1 MVYDSPASTCPG
13 EFLPV
18 ARKAPSVVVFSPH
31 ADDEVLGC
39 FSFLSPSCRVVYL
52 GIEDRANVSRN
63 ERILEVNES
72 AAKSG
77 FQWEALNH
85 PVNAYRAPDLIPDL
99 ERIIRECKPDTVLL
113 PQPSYNQDHRAVYDA
128 AITALRPH
136 DQNWYVKNVLVFE
149 QPDSLLW
156 PHGGETVPNYFQ
168 AISVKEKLH
177 SYSLY
182 TSQVRSHR
190 SPELVSAIAQLRG
203 AQAGLPFAEG
213 FTVKRMVVG
222 G

>member
-1 MVYDSPASTCPG
+1 MAS
-13 EFLPV
+13 
-18 ARKAPSVVVFSPH
+18 KATSVVIFSPH
-31 ADDEVLGC
+31 ADDEILGC

-85 PVNAYRAPDLIPDL
+85 PVNAYRVPDLIPDL

-136 DQNWYVKNVLVFE
+136 DQNWYVRNVLVFE

-156 PHGGETVPNYFQ
+156 PHGGETEPNYFQ
-168 AISVKEKLH
+168 AISLKEKLH

-182 TSQVRSHR
+182 TSQVRRHR

-203 AQAGLPFAEG
+203 AQAGVPFAEG
-213 FTVKRMVVG
+213 FMVKRMVVG

>member
-1 MVYDSPASTCPG
+1 MTRG
-13 EFLPV
+13 
-18 ARKAPSVVVFSPH
+18 APSRNKNAASVVIFSPH

-39 FSFLSPSCRVVYL
+39 FSFLSPSCRVLYL
-52 GIEDRANVSRN
+52 GIEDRVNVSRD
-63 ERILEVNES
+63 ERILEVSRS

-77 FQWEALNH
+77 FQWEALHH
-85 PVNAYRAPDLIPDL
+85 PVNAYRVPDLIPDL
-99 ERIIRECKPDTVLL
+99 ERVIRECEPDTVLL

-136 DQNWYVKNVLVFE
+136 DQNWFVRNVLVFE
-149 QPDSLLW
+149 QPDSLLL
-156 PHGGETVPNYFQ
+156 PHGGEAAPNYFQ
-168 AISVKEKLH
+168 AMSLSEKLH

-182 TSQVRSHR
+182 TSQVRGHR

>member
-1 MVYDSPASTCPG
+1 
-13 EFLPV
+13 V
-18 ARKAPSVVVFSPH
+18 AREATSVLIFSPH

-52 GIEDRANVSRN
+52 GIEDRANMSRD

-85 PVNAYRAPDLIPDL
+85 PVNAYRVPDLIPDL
-99 ERIIRECKPDTVLL
+99 ERIIRECEPDTVLL

-136 DQNWYVKNVLVFE
+136 DQNWYVRNVLVFE

-156 PHGGETVPNYFQ
+156 PHGGETEPNYFQ
-168 AISVKEKLH
+168 AISLQEKLH

-182 TSQVRSHR
+182 KSQVRGHR
-190 SPELVSAIAQLRG
+190 SPELVSAIAQHRG

-213 FTVKRMVVG
+213 FTVKRMVAG

>member
-1 MVYDSPASTCPG
+1 MVYRVSPRHAQ
-13 EFLPV
+13 EFFPLV
-18 ARKAPSVVVFSPH
+18 TKAANVVVLSPH

-52 GIEDRANVSRN
+52 GIEDRSYVSRD
-63 ERILEVNES
+63 ERIREVSDS

-85 PVNAYRAPDLIPDL
+85 PVNCYRVPDLIPDL
-99 ERIIRECKPDTVLL
+99 ERIIQESKPDTVLL

-156 PHGGETVPNYFQ
+156 PHGGEVEPNYFQ
-168 AISVKEKLH
+168 AISIKDKLH

-182 TSQVRSHR
+182 TSQVRPHR

>member
-1 MVYDSPASTCPG
+1 LSRGCDVTG
-13 EFLPV
+13 EFPLV
-18 ARKAPSVVVFSPH
+18 VRQATSVVIFSPH

-52 GIEDRANVSRN
+52 GIEDRATVSRN
-63 ERILEVNES
+63 ERILEVKES

-85 PVNAYRAPDLIPDL
+85 PVNAYRVPDLIPDL
-99 ERIIRECKPDTVLL
+99 ERIIRESKPDTVLL

-136 DQNWYVKNVLVFE
+136 DQNWYVRKVLVFE

-156 PHGGETVPNYFQ
+156 SHGGETEPNYFQ
-168 AISVKEKLH
+168 AISLKEKLH

-182 TSQVRSHR
+182 ASQVRGHR

-213 FTVKRMVVG
+213 FAVKRMVVG

>member
-1 MVYDSPASTCPG
+1 
-13 EFLPV
+13 
-18 ARKAPSVVVFSPH
+18 
-31 ADDEVLGC
+31 
-39 FSFLSPSCRVVYL
+39 VVYL
-52 GIEDRANVSRN
+52 GIEDRAYVSRDG
-63 ERILEVNES
+63 RIQEINES

-85 PVNAYRAPDLIPDL
+85 PVNSYRVPDLIPDL
-99 ERIIRECKPDTVLL
+99 EKIIQECKPDTVLV

-128 AITALRPH
+128 AVTALRPH
-136 DQNWYVKNVLVFE
+136 DQNWYVRNVLVFE
-149 QPDSLLW
+149 QPDSLLF
-156 PHGGETVPNYFQ
+156 PHGRETEPNYFQ
-168 AISVKEKLH
+168 AISIKEKLH

-182 TSQVRSHR
+182 ASQVRRHR

>member
-1 MVYDSPASTCPG
+1 MAGT
-13 EFLPV
+13 
-18 ARKAPSVVVFSPH
+18 AASVVILSPH

-52 GIEDRANVSRN
+52 GIEDRANVSRD
-63 ERILEVNES
+63 ERISEVNQS

-85 PVNAYRAPDLIPDL
+85 PVNAYRVPDLIPDL
-99 ERIIRECKPDTVLL
+99 ERVIQECKPDTVLV

-136 DQNWYVKNVLVFE
+136 DKNWYVRNVMVFE

-156 PHGGETVPNYFQ
+156 PHGGETEPNYFQ
-168 AISVKEKLH
+168 AISLKEKLH

-182 TSQVRSHR
+182 TSQVRGHR
-190 SPELVSAIAQLRG
+190 SPDLVSAIAQLRG

>member
-1 MVYDSPASTCPG
+1 VS
-13 EFLPV
+13 
-18 ARKAPSVVVFSPH
+18 RKAASVVVLAPH

-52 GIEDRANVSRN
+52 GIEDRVNVSRS
-63 ERILEVNES
+63 ERLREVNDS

-85 PVNAYRAPDLIPDL
+85 PVNSYRVPDLIPDL
-99 ERIIRECKPDTVLL
+99 EKIIGECQPDTVLL

-156 PHGGETVPNYFQ
+156 PHGGETEPNYFQ
-168 AISVKEKLH
+168 GISIEDKLH

-182 TSQVRSHR
+182 TSQVRRHR

-203 AQAGLPFAEG
+203 AQAGLPFAEA
-213 FTVKRMVVG
+213 FTVKRIVVG

>member
-1 MVYDSPASTCPG
+1 
-13 EFLPV
+13 V
-18 ARKAPSVVVFSPH
+18 ARKASVVILSPH

-52 GIEDRANVSRN
+52 GIENRANVSRD
-63 ERILEVNES
+63 ERIAEVNKS

-85 PVNAYRAPDLIPDL
+85 PVNAYQVPDLIPDL
-99 ERIIRECKPDTVLL
+99 ERIIREYEPDTVLL
-113 PQPSYNQDHRAVYDA
+113 PQPSYNQDHRAVHDA

-136 DQNWYVKNVLVFE
+136 DQNWYVRNVLVFE

-156 PHGGETVPNYFQ
+156 PHGRETEPNYFQ
-168 AISVKEKLH
+168 AISLEDKLH

-182 TSQVRSHR
+182 ASQVRGHR
-190 SPELVSAIAQLRG
+190 SPELVSAVAKLRG

>member
-1 MVYDSPASTCPG
+1 M
-13 EFLPV
+13 
-18 ARKAPSVVVFSPH
+18 ARKATSVVIFSPH

-39 FSFLSPSCRVVYL
+39 FSFLSPSCHVVYL
-52 GIEDRANVSRN
+52 GIEDRASVSRD
-63 ERILEVNES
+63 ERISEVKES

-77 FQWEALNH
+77 FEWEALKH
-85 PVNAYRAPDLIPDL
+85 PVNAYRVPDLIPDL
-99 ERIIRECKPDTVLL
+99 ERTIQECKPDTVLL

-136 DQNWYVKNVLVFE
+136 DQNWYVRNVLVFE

-156 PHGGETVPNYFQ
+156 PHGGETEPNYFQ
-168 AISVKEKLH
+168 AISLQEKLH

-182 TSQVRSHR
+182 ASQVRGHR

>member
-1 MVYDSPASTCPG
+1 M
-13 EFLPV
+13 
-18 ARKAPSVVVFSPH
+18 ARKASVVILSPH

-52 GIEDRANVSRN
+52 GIENRANVSRD
-63 ERILEVNES
+63 ERIAEVNKS

-85 PVNAYRAPDLIPDL
+85 PVNAYQVPDLIPDL
-99 ERIIRECKPDTVLL
+99 ERIIREYEPDTVLL
-113 PQPSYNQDHRAVYDA
+113 PQPSYNQDHRAVHDA

-136 DQNWYVKNVLVFE
+136 DQNWYVRNVLVFE

-156 PHGGETVPNYFQ
+156 PHGRETEPNYFQ
-168 AISVKEKLH
+168 AISLEDKLH

-182 TSQVRSHR
+182 ASQVRGHR
-190 SPELVSAIAQLRG
+190 SPELVSAVAKLRG